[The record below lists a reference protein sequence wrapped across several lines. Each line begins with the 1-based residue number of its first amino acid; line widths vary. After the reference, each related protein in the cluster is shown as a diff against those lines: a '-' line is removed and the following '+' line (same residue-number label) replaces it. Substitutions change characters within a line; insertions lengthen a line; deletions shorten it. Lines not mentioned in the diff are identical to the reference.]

1 MQFQRDKLHNAPPPP
16 AAVRSAFPG
25 KTSPRLLAIAVPFNS
40 QKSGAWLFV
49 HLAVAALQENTAMLE
64 WHGLVMLFA
73 VGSSW
78 ALLFVGL
85 VGRAL
90 ISR

>member
-1 MQFQRDKLHNAPPPP
+1 MD
-16 AAVRSAFPG
+16 S
-25 KTSPRLLAIAVPFNS
+25 
-40 QKSGAWLFV
+40 
-49 HLAVAALQENTAMLE
+49 LAVAALQENTAMLE